1 MKKLLTLLLLIAF
14 YTSHAQLIL
23 RENDEPLDIQKLESK
38 AIAVSDINTLGRYRS
53 MHYDKGEIK
62 LFATK
67 KIKEK
72 WNDQCSIIDHNV
84 PLNAG
89 DTEGVIAFFERYG
102 YRFIGQ
108 KSITDQDVFSQYGGE
123 FFGMNLSRTDMQF
136 EEFSADTFTSQQR
149 YLIFEKK

>member
-1 MKKLLTLLLLIAF
+1 MKKLLTLLFLIAF
-14 YTSHAQLIL
+14 YTGHAQLIL

-38 AIAVSDINTLGRYRS
+38 AIAISDINTLGRYRS

-67 KIKEK
+67 RIKEK
-72 WNDQCSIIDHNV
+72 WNDRCSIIDHNV

-89 DTEGVIAFFERYG
+89 DTEGLIAFFERYG
-102 YRFIGQ
+102 YRFMGQ
-108 KSITDQDVFSQYGGE
+108 KSTTDEDVFNKYGGE
-123 FFGMNLSRTDMQF
+123 FFGMNLSRSDMQF
-136 EEFSADTFTSQQR
+136 EEYSTDNFVAQKL

>member
-1 MKKLLTLLLLIAF
+1 MKKLFTLLLLTAF
-14 YTSHAQLIL
+14 YTNNAQLIL
-23 RENDEPLDIQKLESK
+23 RENQTPLDVQELESK
-38 AIAVSDINTLGRYRS
+38 AIVVSDINTLGRYRS
-53 MHYDKGEIK
+53 MHYDKGEIR

-89 DTEGVIAFFERYG
+89 DTEGLIAFFERYG

-108 KSITDQDVFSQYGGE
+108 KSTTDNDVFSQYGGE

-136 EEFSADTFTSQQR
+136 EEYSTDNFTSEQL